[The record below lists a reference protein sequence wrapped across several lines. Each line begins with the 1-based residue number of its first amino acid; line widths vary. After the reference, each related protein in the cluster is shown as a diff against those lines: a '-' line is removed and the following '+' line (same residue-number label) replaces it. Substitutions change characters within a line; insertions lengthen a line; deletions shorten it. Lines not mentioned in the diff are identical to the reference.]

1 MATLADVRSFKIA
14 PLPIPVLGLFIEN
27 LDTARVSKAPVK
39 KAWGNNGEVDSDN
52 SLAGWLRLQKSL
64 AERNGIALTT
74 LSRDGAAIGR
84 IENDN
89 SICRAMRVSTERA
102 SFCGADCGAAYSNA
116 VAAGTQVD
124 YTCHAGLHCFA
135 IPVTIDQRQVVILG
149 GRAFASTSEYIEF
162 LRRYED
168 MAAVESGECLKNIKF
183 IDSREMTQAAE
194 LVGSTAS
201 YHFQNAH
208 KSDHP
213 HPTTVQGTPSL
224 LEAQLEIVRL
234 TDQLESRK
242 RSIAQFY
249 EFLRSIASSLD
260 SQKVYHSLLTKFSDM
275 MKAGRSSL
283 MVFDQESEELVM
295 EVALG
300 AESEASASIRLKLG
314 EPIAGEVLA
323 NGVPL
328 VVRDADNDSRLP
340 RARPGRYKTKSF
352 ISYPIT
358 LGSRRI
364 GVINLTDRLD
374 GVPYDVGDLMMLEM
388 MVPHLAL
395 IVDRTEWARKA
406 ETFQQMSLTDP
417 LTGLPNRRY
426 LQDRLFEEVERSK
439 RYNTP
444 LSFMIIDLDRFKSY
458 NDVFGH
464 TNADRVL
471 VRTAQILRGSIRAI
485 DMSARFAGDEF
496 CIVLPETELGDAA
509 RIAERVRKEVNDTEF
524 KTDQGELMG
533 QVTISTGISAFSA
546 SRQTPLAIMESADR
560 ALYQAKTRG
569 RNCVAVY
576 EDAHAAD

>member
-1 MATLADVRSFKIA
+1 L
-14 PLPIPVLGLFIEN
+14 
-27 LDTARVSKAPVK
+27 SKTPVK
-39 KAWGNNGEVDSDN
+39 KVGGNGSEVDADN
-52 SLAGWLRLQKSL
+52 SLAGWLRLQKSF

-89 SICRAMRVSTERA
+89 SICRAMRVSPDKA
-102 SFCGADCGAAYSNA
+102 PLCSADCGSAYGTA
-116 VAAGTQVD
+116 VAAGATVE
-124 YTCHAGLHCFA
+124 YACHAGLHCFA
-135 IPVTIDQRQVVILG
+135 IPVTIDQRQVVVLG
-149 GRAFASTSEYIEF
+149 GRAFAATSEYIEF
-162 LRRYED
+162 LRGYED
-168 MAAVESGECLKNIKF
+168 MPAVESGECLKNIKF
-183 IDSREMTQAAE
+183 IDSRELTQVAE
-194 LVGSTAS
+194 LIGSTAS
-201 YHFQNAH
+201 YHFQNVH
-208 KSDHP
+208 KSDQTLVPLAH
-213 HPTTVQGTPSL
+213 GNSSL

-242 RSIAQFY
+242 RSIGQFY
-249 EFLRSIASSLD
+249 EFLRSMASTLE
-260 SQKVYHSLLTKFSDM
+260 SQKVYQSLLEKFSDM

-283 MVFDQESEELVM
+283 MVFDQESKELVL

-300 AESEASASIRLKLG
+300 ADPGGVAPVRLKLG

-328 VVRDADNDSRLP
+328 VVLDADNDSRIP
-340 RARPGRYKTKSF
+340 RARPGRYKSKSF

-358 LGSRRI
+358 LGSRKL
-364 GVINLTDRLD
+364 GVINLTDRVD
-374 GVPYDVGDLMMLEM
+374 GAVYDDDDLMMLDM
-388 MVPHLAL
+388 MAPHLAL

-406 ETFQQMSLTDP
+406 ETFQQMSLTDS

-458 NDVFGH
+458 NDIFGH
-464 TNADRVL
+464 TGADRVL

-509 RIAERVRKEVNDTEF
+509 RIAERLRKEVNATEF
-524 KTDQGELMG
+524 RTEQGELMG

>member
-1 MATLADVRSFKIA
+1 M
-14 PLPIPVLGLFIEN
+14 P
-27 LDTARVSKAPVK
+27 
-39 KAWGNNGEVDSDN
+39 
-52 SLAGWLRLQKSL
+52 
-64 AERNGIALTT
+64 
-74 LSRDGAAIGR
+74 
-84 IENDN
+84 
-89 SICRAMRVSTERA
+89 
-102 SFCGADCGAAYSNA
+102 
-116 VAAGTQVD
+116 
-124 YTCHAGLHCFA
+124 
-135 IPVTIDQRQVVILG
+135 
-149 GRAFASTSEYIEF
+149 
-162 LRRYED
+162 
-168 MAAVESGECLKNIKF
+168 AVESGDCLKNIKF
-183 IDSREMTQAAE
+183 IDSRELVQAAE
-194 LVGSTAS
+194 LVRSTAS
-201 YHFQNAH
+201 YHFQNAQ
-208 KSDHP
+208 KSDQPRPNSVHAA
-213 HPTTVQGTPSL
+213 PSL
-224 LEAQLEIVRL
+224 LDAQLEIARL

-242 RSIAQFY
+242 RSIGQFY
-249 EFLRSIASSLD
+249 EFLRSIASTLE
-260 SQKVYHSLLTKFSDM
+260 SQKVYHSLLAKFSDL

-283 MVFDQESEELVM
+283 MIFDQQSEELVL

-300 AESEASASIRLKLG
+300 EESESTASIRLKLG

-328 VVRDADNDSRLP
+328 VVTDADNDTRLP

-358 LGSRRI
+358 LGSRKV
-364 GVINLTDRLD
+364 GVINLTDRVD
-374 GVPYDVGDLMMLEM
+374 GVPYDNDDLMMLEM
-388 MVPHLAL
+388 MAPQLAL
-395 IVDRTEWARKA
+395 IVDRTEWAKKA

-464 TNADRVL
+464 TSADRVL
-471 VRTAQILRGSIRAI
+471 VKTAQILRGSIRAI

-509 RIAERVRKEVNDTEF
+509 RIAERLRKEVAQTEF
-524 KTDQGELMG
+524 RTDQGELMG

-569 RNCVAVY
+569 RNCVAVH